1 MRRIQRQKG
10 FTLVELAIVLVIIG
24 LLIGGIL
31 KGQQLMRNAQV
42 TATIQQVKAIEAGAN
57 TFYDSRGYY
66 PGDATGTNQIPGC
79 GGGSGCVVPVATS
92 HNGIIGPSAWPLIV
106 SATPIAAGSEEY
118 ETVLFFYDLA
128 ATNLLSSLD
137 GTAPS
142 ITLLFGKTHPAAKT
156 GTGGFIVGNSNGI
169 QPGNRAGG
177 GSGVTINGT
186 ILSLVVSP
194 TAVTGIDD
202 PATPG
207 SMPLDPAR
215 AGQMD
220 RKMDDGRAAG
230 GAVQAWGVTGATG
243 CTDGAFATTSNYN
256 EGNTSKDCGLYIGV
270 TQ

>member
-1 MRRIQRQKG
+1 MRRIQQQKG

-66 PGDATGTNQIPGC
+66 PGDADGTGQIPGC
-79 GGGSGCVVPVATS
+79 GPTDCVVPVGTA
-92 HNGIIGPSAWPLIV
+92 HNGIIGPAAWPLIV
-106 SATPIAAGSEEY
+106 SPTAITAGTEAY
-118 ETVLFFYDLA
+118 ETVLFFYDMA
-128 ATNLLSSLD
+128 ATNLLSAID

-142 ITLLFGKTHPAAKT
+142 TTLLFGKTHPAAKT

-169 QPGNRAGG
+169 QPGNRGG
-177 GSGVTINGT
+177 GGTGVTINGT

-194 TAVTGIDD
+194 TSVTGIDS
-202 PATPG
+202 PGTPG

-230 GAVQAWGVTGATG
+230 GAVQAWGVSGATG

-256 EGNTSKDCGLYIGV
+256 EGNTSKDCGLYIGI